1 MDKERFEQA
10 RQAVIHGVFSRKGIG
25 TLGEKTLHSVLKRYM
40 EPYEDSHE
48 VKIGSYI
55 ADIVGENGI
64 IEIQTCGLDKL
75 RNKLAVFLDVA
86 AVTVVYPI
94 TSTKWLTWI
103 DPETGETT
111 SKRKSPKRGTAFEAF
126 YELYKIKMLLN
137 NPNLKL
143 HIMLIDMEEYRN
155 LNGWSH
161 NRKRGSSRYERIP
174 IAIVDEVIIEC
185 KKDYLKLIPI
195 DLPDR
200 FTSKDY
206 QKAAGLSLSGAQI
219 ALNVLSYVGTV
230 RQVGKQGRLNLYE
243 IYAS

>member
-1 MDKERFEQA
+1 MGF
-10 RQAVIHGVFSRKGIG
+10 HGGLSRKGIG
-25 TLGEKTLHSVLKRYM
+25 TLGEKTLHVVLKRYM
-40 EPYEDSHE
+40 EPYESSHE
-48 VKIGSYI
+48 VKVGSYI

-64 IEIQTCGLDKL
+64 VEIQTSGFDKL
-75 RNKLAVFLDVA
+75 RNKLAAFLEVA

-94 TSTKWLTWI
+94 TSTKLLIWI
-103 DPETGETT
+103 DPETGEVT
-111 SKRKSPKRGTAFEAF
+111 SRRKSPKRGTAFEAF

-143 HIMLIDMEEYRN
+143 HILLIDMEEYRN

-174 IAIVDEVIIEC
+174 LALVDEVKIEC
-185 KKDYLKLIPI
+185 PQDYLKLIPVG
-195 DLPDR
+195 LPDR

-206 QKAAGLSLSGAQI
+206 QKATGLSLGGAQTG
-219 ALNVLSYVGTV
+219 LNVLSHVGAV

-243 IYAS
+243 IYASCPNTVN